1 MSAWLRDMVERAVAT
16 YVEAFVGLLLAAEM
30 TDGISLGVL
39 ETAAVAALPAGLAV
53 VKATLV
59 ARRRGL

>member
-16 YVEAFVGLLLAAEM
+16 YVEAFVGLLLASEM

-39 ETAAVAALPAGLAV
+39 ETAAVSALPAGLAV
-53 VKATLV
+53 VKAALV
-59 ARRRGL
+59 SRRRGL

>member
-1 MSAWLRDMVERAVAT
+1 MSAWMRDMVERAVAT
-16 YVEAFVGLLLAAEM
+16 YIEAFVGLLLAAEM

-39 ETAAVAALPAGLAV
+39 ETAAVSALPAALAV

-59 ARRRGL
+59 ARRKGL